1 MKVLIADA
9 DPASRSLLVSLL
21 EQWDFQVILA
31 VDGQQAWDILQRP
44 DAPKLVILDWM
55 MPGIDGFEVCKLV
68 RQTKDG
74 DFTYIL
80 LMTGTRQKEDIVKVI
95 VAGADDFMLKPFD
108 PMELQMHLR
117 AARRILRLEEQLNMV
132 KA

>member
-1 MKVLIADA
+1 MKVLVADD
-9 DPASRSLLVSLL
+9 DPAYRSLLASLL

-55 MPGIDGFEVCKLV
+55 MPGINGFEVCKLV

-117 AARRILRLEEQLNMV
+117 VATRILRLEEQLHTV